1 MSDDDAPSLRPDT
14 LAALHAFLAE
24 KKAAAERESRE
35 ADDAGPTLLTS
46 EDWQLSQFWY
56 SEDTCRFLA
65 AEVGRCTRAD
75 GGGGGDGGGDGGGGG
90 GGGGAPAPALAAF
103 LSSPSAFKAYRAAFP
118 AAPAALLEF
127 DERFSCFG
135 DAFHRYDYQTPLALP
150 AALLGRCAVLML
162 DPPFLQRDCLAGFAE
177 SVRALAAPGARIL
190 LATGAVQLRA
200 ARELLG
206 LRPTRAA
213 VEHADG
219 RLSNPF
225 KLFCNYDPAGPLGG
239 WDVEAE
245 EAEARGGGGG
255 GGAGG
260 GRP

>member
-1 MSDDDAPSLRPDT
+1 MHVRVVPMDGEDGAPTLRADT
-14 LAALHAFLAE
+14 LAALKEFLAE
-24 KKAAAERESRE
+24 KSAASEREARE
-35 ADDAGPTLLTS
+35 AQDAGATLLTA

-56 SEDTCRFLA
+56 SETTCRFLA
-65 AEVGRCTRAD
+65 AEVGRCAD
-75 GGGGGDGGGDGGGGG
+75 GAG
-90 GGGGAPAPALAAF
+90 GGGGAPAPAVAAF
-103 LSSPSAFKAYRAAFP
+103 LSAPSAFKAYRAAFP
-118 AAPAALLEF
+118 SAPAVLLEF

-135 DAFHRYDYQTPLALP
+135 AAFHRYDYKAPLALP
-150 AALLGRCAVLML
+150 AALLGRCGVIML
-162 DPPFLQRDCLAGFAE
+162 DPPFLQRECLAGFAE
-177 SVRALAAPGARIL
+177 SVRALAAPGARVL

-225 KLFCNYDPAGPLGG
+225 KLFASANCEGGGLGG

-245 EAEARGGGGG
+245 EAEARE
-255 GGAGG
+255 GAA
-260 GRP
+260 

>member
-75 GGGGGDGGGDGGGGG
+75 GGGGGAAEP
-90 GGGGAPAPALAAF
+90 APAPALAAF
-103 LSSPSAFKAYRAAFP
+103 LSSPSAFKAYRAAYP

-206 LRPTRAA
+206 LRPTNAA
-213 VEHADG
+213 IEHESG

-225 KLFCNYDPAGPLGG
+225 KLFCNYDAAGPLGG

-245 EAEARGGGGG
+245 AAEGGGGE
-255 GGAGG
+255 
-260 GRP
+260 PP

>member
-1 MSDDDAPSLRPDT
+1 MSDDDAPSLRPET
-14 LAALHAFLAE
+14 LAALQAFLAE

-35 ADDAGPTLLTS
+35 ADDAGPTLLTT

-56 SEDTCRFLA
+56 SEETCRFLA
-65 AEVGRCTRAD
+65 AEVGRCTHA
-75 GGGGGDGGGDGGGGG
+75 DGGGGG
-90 GGGGAPAPALAAF
+90 GGGGGAPAPAPAPAPALAAF

-135 DAFHRYDYQTPLALP
+135 DSFHRYDYQTPLTLP
-150 AALLGRCAVLML
+150 AALLGKCSVLML
-162 DPPFLQRDCLAGFAE
+162 DPPFLQRDCLAAFAE
-177 SVRALAAPGARIL
+177 SVCALAAPGARIL

-225 KLFCNYDPAGPLGG
+225 KLFCNYDAAGPLGG

-255 GGAGG
+255 GGG
-260 GRP
+260 P

>member
-1 MSDDDAPSLRPDT
+1 MSDDNELPSLRPET
-14 LAALHAFLAE
+14 LAALKEFLAE
-24 KKAAAERESRE
+24 KKLSSERAAHEAE
-35 ADDAGPTLLTS
+35 DAGVCLLTR

-56 SEDTCRFLA
+56 SETTCRFLA
-65 AEVGRCTRAD
+65 AEVGRCTGA
-75 GGGGGDGGGDGGGGG
+75 GGG
-90 GGGGAPAPALAAF
+90 GGGGAPAKPALAAF

-118 AAPAALLEF
+118 AAPAVLLEF

-135 DAFHRYDYQTPLALP
+135 EAFHRYDYNAPLVLP

-162 DPPFLQRDCLAGFAE
+162 DPPFLQRDCLAGFAK
-177 SVRALAAPGARIL
+177 SVRALAAPSARVL

-225 KLFCNYDPAGPLGG
+225 KLFTNCDAGELGG

-245 EAEARGGGGG
+245 EAEARGGEASG
-255 GGAGG
+255 GGA
-260 GRP
+260 P